1 MQMGRF
7 RWLAMIVGVASAT
20 GVAGAQAT
28 GQGAPRQ
35 GTLIPIPYRTFVA
48 LDPSLVVFDFG
59 SVEVENAVAPG
70 LTLGGVG
77 SLAVVNGKR
86 YTSGDFTLR
95 YYPGE
100 VVLQGLSFGLSAG
113 VLRYSALVSAER
125 KAIIAPT
132 VGLLA
137 DYNWMIGPSKRFVVG
152 GGVGVKRV
160 LASAGARRNVSLS
173 SVYPTARF
181 VVGYAF

>member
-1 MQMGRF
+1 MTMGRF
-7 RWLAMIVGVASAT
+7 RWLAMIAAAACVGSV
-20 GVAGAQAT
+20 QAR
-28 GQGAPRQ
+28 GQGVPAQQ

-77 SLAVVNGKR
+77 SLSVVNGKR
-86 YTSGDFTLR
+86 YTTGDFTLR

-152 GGVGVKRV
+152 GGVGAKRV
-160 LASAGARRNVSLS
+160 LASSGARRNVSLS

>member
-1 MQMGRF
+1 MQTRRGDGRMKMRRF
-7 RWLAMIVGVASAT
+7 RWLVMVLGVAAAARVASAQV
-20 GVAGAQAT
+20 G
-28 GQGAPRQ
+28 GQGAPAPRQ

-48 LDPSLVVFDFG
+48 FDPSLVVFDFG

-77 SLAVVNGKR
+77 SLSVVNGKR
-86 YTSGDFTLR
+86 YTTGDFTLR

-137 DYNWMIGPSKRFVVG
+137 DYN
-152 GGVGVKRV
+152 
-160 LASAGARRNVSLS
+160 
-173 SVYPTARF
+173 
-181 VVGYAF
+181 